1 MIENLLNQST
11 VKLKAEAK
19 TWQEAGRI
27 TGKLLLDSNLIDQ
40 EYIERTIEGVYEF
53 GPYIVLAPGMALFH
67 ARPESSVKEI
77 CLSMATLK
85 TPVEFGAGDK
95 DPVDLIFVLG
105 AIDDSSHLELMAELM
120 KILQDSKLIENIKN
134 EENVDKVL
142 DMIKT
147 KLSEE
152 N

>member
-120 KILQDSKLIENIKN
+120 KILQDNKLIENIKN